1 MTRSIFEEICKDAYR
16 TLLEIK
22 AEVDE
27 DEPETNLTTFEDNL
41 LRRLA
46 LHLGDNDLPDYLK
59 RAYNE
64 VRI

>member
-1 MTRSIFEEICKDAYR
+1 MTRSIFEAICRDAYQE
-16 TLLEIK
+16 LLEVK
-22 AEVDE
+22 AEVDK

-46 LHLGDNDLPDYLK
+46 LHLGDENLPEHLK